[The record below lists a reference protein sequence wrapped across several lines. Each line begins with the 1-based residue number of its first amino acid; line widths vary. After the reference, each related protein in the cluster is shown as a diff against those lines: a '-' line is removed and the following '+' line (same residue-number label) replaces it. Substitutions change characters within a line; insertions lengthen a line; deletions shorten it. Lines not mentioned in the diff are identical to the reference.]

1 MLVKKLKYQLSNLS
15 KIRQLVVQKIT
26 AVNSGVNL
34 NHEQPE
40 EQHRS
45 YIFHETFKTTTTV

>member
-34 NHEQPE
+34 NHEQHD

>member
-15 KIRQLVVQKIT
+15 KLRQLVSNRFGEQNVSK
-26 AVNSGVNL
+26 NSKKQE
-34 NHEQPE
+34 EQP
-40 EQHRS
+40 RS

>member
-26 AVNSGVNL
+26 AANSGVN
-34 NHEQPE
+34 HEQQE
-40 EQHRS
+40 EQPRS

>member
-15 KIRQLVVQKIT
+15 KIRQLV
-26 AVNSGVNL
+26 SGRFGGQSISSDNKKQV
-34 NHEQPE
+34 EQP
-40 EQHRS
+40 RS